1 MISVGK
7 YMKNYN
13 YFFKAFSEKELTN
26 NTAALFIHPKV
37 QTKAFINL
45 HQRHKKFFDE
55 KFSYNVL
62 RLLVAEVEVGE
73 GGWKVIKTLQV
84 NYKTQQ
90 VCSI

>member
-1 MISVGK
+1 
-7 YMKNYN
+7 MKNYS

-26 NTAALFIHPKV
+26 NSAALFINSKIP
-37 QTKAFINL
+37 TKAFINL
-45 HQRHKKFFDE
+45 HQKHKKFFDE
-55 KFSYNVL
+55 NFSYKVL

-73 GGWKVIKTLQV
+73 GGWKVVKTLQV